1 MLEIRRLIL
10 LRELAIRGTLAAVA
24 EALNFT
30 PSAVSQQLSQLEKE
44 TGTVLLRKAGRRVR
58 LTPQAEVLVASVGEV
73 LDTLERAEARLQAAA
88 TRVTGT
94 VRVAVFQSAALAFM
108 PAALRATAA
117 RFPDVRVEMVQR
129 EPEEALR
136 ETWARDF
143 DMVIA
148 EQYPAH
154 AAPHHPGLDRRDLTT
169 DAIRLAL
176 PAEPESLHPVE
187 SLDSAR
193 QMPWVMEPRGAASR
207 HFAEQLCRRA
217 GFEPD
222 VRYETADLQAHM
234 RLVETGNAVALIPDL
249 VWAGRSTSCRLLTL
263 QDNPRRTIFT
273 AQRVAGAESPAA
285 RAFRRILEQTVAGN
299 PDRPAGDGLR

>member
-10 LRELAIRGTLAAVA
+10 LRELAVRGTIAAVA

-44 TGTVLLRKAGRRVR
+44 TGTQLLRKAGRRVQ
-58 LTPQAEVLVASVGEV
+58 LTPQAEVLVAEVTQV

-88 TRVTGT
+88 TRVTGR

-108 PAALRATAA
+108 PATLRVMALRY
-117 RFPDVRVEMVQR
+117 PDVRVEMVQR

-176 PAEPESLHPVE
+176 PASSESLHPVD
-187 SLDSAR
+187 SLGAAR

-207 HFAEQLCRRA
+207 HFAEQVCRVA

-234 RLVETGNAVALIPDL
+234 RLVESGNAVALIPDL
-249 VWAGRSTSCRLLTL
+249 IWAGRETTARLLQLTGS
-263 QDNPRRTIFT
+263 PRRTIFT
-273 AQRVAGAESPAA
+273 AQRLAGAASPAA
-285 RAFRRILEQTVAGN
+285 RAFREILEQTASSGT
-299 PDRPAGDGLR
+299 PGSAR